1 MNSPLPWRLG
11 SFAIDGEDYDAIVD
25 ASGKPVA
32 LEPTETRHYSAA
44 TGSVALGI
52 GANTDED
59 FALIVERVNAAP
71 AEVQVEQIAA
81 WVAARVQAVYHSDPC
96 AEVQEGINLAI
107 EEIADGIRSGDWR
120 PA

>member
-1 MNSPLPWRLG
+1 M
-11 SFAIDGEDYDAIVD
+11 
-25 ASGKPVA
+25 
-32 LEPTETRHYSAA
+32 
-44 TGSVALGI
+44 ALGI